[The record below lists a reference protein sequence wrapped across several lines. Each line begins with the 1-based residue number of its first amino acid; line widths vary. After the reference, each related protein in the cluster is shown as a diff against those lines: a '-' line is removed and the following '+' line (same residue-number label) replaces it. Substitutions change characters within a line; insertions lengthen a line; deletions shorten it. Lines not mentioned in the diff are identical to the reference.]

1 MSRLPITRP
10 MSVARSLTQTDF
22 VDVDINLYDLYAA
35 LQQHGAIVGRTF
47 TGCRLQGPAIVLI
60 GGGTTFDETNFGDPR
75 GGMKNLLLQPMGD
88 KALGTVPMHDCTFV
102 GCEFYNVGFTG
113 AKDILE
119 QLAAVPTVAGPNA
132 GSAV

>member
-1 MSRLPITRP
+1 MARLPINRP
-10 MSVARSLTQTDF
+10 VNLAPDLTQTTF
-22 VDVDINLYDLYAA
+22 ENVDLNLHDLY
-35 LQQHGAIVGRTF
+35 QHCRETGAIVGRTF
-47 TGCRLQGPAIVLI
+47 IGCRIDGPAIVLI

-75 GGMKNLLLQPMGD
+75 GGMTNLLLQPMGD
-88 KALGTVPMHDCTFV
+88 KALGTVPMHDCTFI

-132 GSAV
+132 GPAA